1 MITLRQKSRKSR
13 TELLLFTLR
22 PFSALNTNDVPSP
35 QASNRL
41 LRQRRQEMPPRR
53 RSQCL
58 QLEAP
63 RSGVRPAR
71 RRPGEADAVQH
82 AVLHVCA
89 QDRPLPAGQG
99 DSVRDILTEKLFT
112 LQCDPSGC
120 SQGLVATKPWGLVSF
135 PPQHSGVFGHFDLYD
150 ISNSKFT

>member
-58 QLEAP
+58 QLKAP

-112 LQCDPSGC
+112 LQCDPSCRLFPRFGC
-120 SQGLVATKPWGLVSF
+120 NQTLGTSLLSAATFRSF
-135 PPQHSGVFGHFDLYD
+135 RTFRSV
-150 ISNSKFT
+150 